1 MLHRAAARQST
12 AHIRDG
18 RGPDETHRLHREHV
32 ECERNETRSDASR
45 KQQRGRR
52 RTRKQIL
59 DDAESRV
66 VRTLLCASDL
76 IPTSA
81 SGRKG
86 DRMDDDRLVLCLPA
100 ISIMRDLLSS
110 RQKEHKDVTN
120 KRVESRCET

>member
-1 MLHRAAARQST
+1 MRKKRNAQR
-12 AHIRDG
+12 RVEDG
-18 RGPDETHRLHREHV
+18 PGSGHV
-32 ECERNETRSDASR
+32 
-45 KQQRGRR
+45 
-52 RTRKQIL
+52 RKQIL

-100 ISIMRDLLSS
+100 ISIRSVSLVF
-110 RQKEHKDVTN
+110 KA
-120 KRVESRCET
+120 